1 MPEVVFTSWW
11 LYALT
16 FAVILVAQMVYVV
29 FGFGSGLI
37 AVGTLALVF
46 PEIRDVVVILLLVVL
61 PAELGV
67 AIASWRRIRWRETGG
82 LLAGVI
88 PGSWVGSR
96 LSHRAPVRALRL
108 ALGGLIAIACMGMV
122 WDLIR

>member
-1 MPEVVFTSWW
+1 MGGMPELVFSSWW

-16 FAVILVAQMVYVV
+16 FAVILVAQLVYVV

-61 PAELGV
+61 PA
-67 AIASWRRIRWRETGG
+67 
-82 LLAGVI
+82 
-88 PGSWVGSR
+88 
-96 LSHRAPVRALRL
+96 
-108 ALGGLIAIACMGMV
+108 
-122 WDLIR
+122 